1 MTMACCLCQSHA
13 LGTSSPLPRPSATPS
28 GAKPNSCVE
37 VFPCVARF
45 SLMSTLHSAKRRLPS
60 VSAITCV
67 AWAGPLRNDRNRI
80 VIHASSNCNDIGLH
94 ERGQSHAEDRRAFLI
109 RPTRKGRA
117 AKETTVRILD
127 VQQEAFLAPLSA
139 LERRALAEM
148 GY

>member
-13 LGTSSPLPRPSATPS
+13 LGTSSRLPRPSATPS

-60 VSAITCV
+60 VSATTCE

-80 VIHASSNCNDIGLH
+80 VIDLAPPLCGPATLRLDSGGECQQL
-94 ERGQSHAEDRRAFLI
+94 RW
-109 RPTRKGRA
+109 PTRSCRRGRERA
-117 AKETTVRILD
+117 CRQGKL
-127 VQQEAFLAPLSA
+127 EARAGFDPAVEVAQTSAFPL
-139 LERRALAEM
+139 
-148 GY
+148 G